1 MKSIKPLSVRACRA
15 SPSRGYASTNA
26 SRAVAARHLI
36 SSDDHLIG
44 LIGWQHHSDHAE
56 CLLTAGLRCG
66 SISFFCPQ
74 ARVRRKAS
82 ARSGERMPRFFMSAF
97 LDDRAR
103 ERDDNVASS
112 GELRAAYPI
121 CLVLIR
127 FAACGG
133 LAIMT
138 DAKDMT
144 ESESY
149 IIAHL

>member
-1 MKSIKPLSVRACRA
+1 
-15 SPSRGYASTNA
+15 
-26 SRAVAARHLI
+26 
-36 SSDDHLIG
+36 
-44 LIGWQHHSDHAE
+44 
-56 CLLTAGLRCG
+56 LLTAGLRCG

-97 LDDRAR
+97 LDDRYGVNRAR